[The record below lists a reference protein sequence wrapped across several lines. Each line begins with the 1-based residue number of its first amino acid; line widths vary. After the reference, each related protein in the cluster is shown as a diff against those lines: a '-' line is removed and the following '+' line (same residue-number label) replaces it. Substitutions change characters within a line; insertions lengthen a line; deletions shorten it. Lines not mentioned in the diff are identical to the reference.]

1 MDQMNLLPNNA
12 QRLESSRDLLQTASN
27 SWMAHSHGPSI
38 SPWPSQPLPFGSF
51 YFAQQQAFQR
61 PPAGALGPT
70 HPMHSGQHG
79 TLPPPDRSVRGIQA
93 PESYPGLPAAAVYWS
108 STMQPMPMN
117 SSGAGISSVPSTF
130 ENMNANARDLALRPP
145 ITMDWAPP
153 GATSGTHSVSFPQ
166 ISSSEGLP
174 NTSGHPVGPSTT
186 ISQFPLSPISPRRP
200 GQTSSPTSYRSH
212 RSQTS
217 TAVLGYRDNSNTL
230 IPGSDRR
237 RQAHSRAR
245 RSMASRQSNSD
256 HIRSQDDAQ
265 TPQMQGDN
273 TASRSS
279 RRGSHGITAS
289 QVEDVMMRQMQMYR
303 GTVQSKLVAS
313 KAALQSLESVEASA
327 LPESERTCVICYNDY
342 GVASPEGV
350 NEAPLRL
357 PQCKHIFGDHCIKKW
372 LEDSDS
378 CPYCR
383 SKLQSEPKHSFG
395 TARTFMQMMRLRGLP
410 LPTGISEEMIARV
423 VSRPVG
429 DSELQEL
436 LMRPQRTAER
446 RSPPDDASGHDHR
459 RTRQRRSSSGVTG
472 ESHMEDLRMSQPYIS
487 SDDLPSEPSLQ
498 LPGGHSNSGENNWVA
513 ISTPGTFVPSGPFQ
527 GQLPS
532 RTSWAEHQH
541 TSAASARRG
550 TAAETPAARPTR
562 PRMIDPQG
570 TVIANGSSIPPPTIL
585 NPLQRP
591 LNQRRAGTGLPGG
604 AAASTTPIATQSST
618 APVANTLS
626 AEAELSPLRPSRNR
640 PW

>member
-61 PPAGALGPT
+61 PAAGALGPT

-93 PESYPGLPAAAVYWS
+93 PESYTGLPAAAVYWS

-117 SSGAGISSVPSTF
+117 SSGASMSSVPSTF
-130 ENMNANARDLALRPP
+130 ENMNANARDLGLRPP
-145 ITMDWAPP
+145 ITMDWAPS
-153 GATSGTHSVSFPQ
+153 A
-166 ISSSEGLP
+166 
-174 NTSGHPVGPSTT
+174 
-186 ISQFPLSPISPRRP
+186 
-200 GQTSSPTSYRSH
+200 
-212 RSQTS
+212 

-230 IPGSDRR
+230 NPASDRR

-289 QVEDVMMRQMQMYR
+289 QMPMEDVLMRQMQMYR

-423 VSRPVG
+423 VSRPAG

-436 LMRPQRTAER
+436 LIRPQRTAER

-487 SDDLPSEPSLQ
+487 PDELPSEPSLQ
-498 LPGGHSNSGENNWVA
+498 LPGSHSNSGENNWVA
-513 ISTPGTFVPSGPFQ
+513 ISTPGTFVPSGSFQ

-562 PRMIDPQG
+562 PRMIDPPG

-591 LNQRRAGTGLPGG
+591 INQRRAGTGLPGD

>member
-61 PPAGALGPT
+61 PAAGALGPT

-93 PESYPGLPAAAVYWS
+93 PESYTGLPAAAVYWS

-117 SSGAGISSVPSTF
+117 SSGASMSSVPSTF
-130 ENMNANARDLALRPP
+130 ENMNANARDLGLRPP

-153 GATSGTHSVSFPQ
+153 A
-166 ISSSEGLP
+166 
-174 NTSGHPVGPSTT
+174 
-186 ISQFPLSPISPRRP
+186 
-200 GQTSSPTSYRSH
+200 
-212 RSQTS
+212 

-230 IPGSDRR
+230 NPASDRR

-289 QVEDVMMRQMQMYR
+289 QMQMEDVMMRQMQMYR

-327 LPESERTCVICYNDY
+327 LPESERNDE
-342 GVASPEGV
+342 ASRI
-350 NEAPLRL
+350 APPYWVSSVHIQSDRGSRL
-357 PQCKHIFGDHCIKKW
+357 LTNFFGF
-372 LEDSDS
+372 S
-378 CPYCR
+378 
-383 SKLQSEPKHSFG
+383 
-395 TARTFMQMMRLRGLP
+395 
-410 LPTGISEEMIARV
+410 ISEEMIARV
-423 VSRPVG
+423 VSRPAG

-436 LMRPQRTAER
+436 LIRPQRTAER

-487 SDDLPSEPSLQ
+487 PDDLPSEPSLQ
-498 LPGGHSNSGENNWVA
+498 LPGSHSNSAENNWVA
-513 ISTPGTFVPSGPFQ
+513 ISTPGTFVPSGSFQ

-550 TAAETPAARPTR
+550 TAAETPAARPMR
-562 PRMIDPQG
+562 PRMIDPPG

-591 LNQRRAGTGLPGG
+591 INQRRAGTGLPGD